1 MPGDGPPDVSWLIGS
16 TDAWHRLDDKERHV
30 VRLRTRIGPRGN
42 RSHDRAVCP
51 VPNDATATGHIA
63 AWRDARN
70 NRLTASGIA
79 RPSPDAARAP
89 ALSARNDWRA
99 ACRPQTERGATV
111 PPRSRRLS
119 LFTDHNPL
127 GHVLPGLRA
136 VR

>member
-1 MPGDGPPDVSWLIGS
+1 MWYACARASAPEVTGPTTARCAPSPTMP
-16 TDAWHRLDDKERHV
+16 RR
-30 VRLRTRIGPRGN
+30 
-42 RSHDRAVCP
+42 RA
-51 VPNDATATGHIA
+51 A
-63 AWRDARN
+63 AWCDARN

-99 ACRPQTERGATV
+99 ACRPQTERGGTGA
-111 PPRSRRLS
+111 PRSRRLS